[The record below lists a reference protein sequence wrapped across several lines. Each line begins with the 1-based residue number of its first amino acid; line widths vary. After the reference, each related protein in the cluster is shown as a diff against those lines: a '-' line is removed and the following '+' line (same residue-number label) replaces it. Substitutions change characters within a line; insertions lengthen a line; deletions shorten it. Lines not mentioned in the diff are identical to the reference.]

1 MTTEQ
6 STNFINWFRDILLK
20 LEDFFHQIQ
29 AWFEGTI
36 MEQDWYKNLMTE
48 TDAKTETNG

>member
-6 STNFINWFRDILLK
+6 STNFINLFRDILLK

-36 MEQDWYKNLMTE
+36 MEQDWFKELTADE
-48 TDAKTETNG
+48 TTTGAEG

>member
-29 AWFEGTI
+29 AWFEGTS
-36 MEQDWYKNLMTE
+36 MEQDWFKELTADE
-48 TDAKTETNG
+48 TTTGAEG

>member
-20 LEDFFHQIQ
+20 LEDFFHHIQ
-29 AWFEGTI
+29 AWLEGTI
-36 MEQDWYKNLMTE
+36 MEQDWFKELTADE
-48 TDAKTETNG
+48 TTTGAEG